1 MDQVEIELSNS
12 LDEIPGLAET
22 VEAFGEEHDLPAK
35 LVFQLNLALEELV
48 TNIVCHGYDDDGAH
62 AIHVRLALADD
73 MITAEVEDDGRP
85 FDPFADA
92 APPDLEQNLDDRP
105 IGGLGV
111 HLVRSFMD
119 EVSYRREGDRN
130 HVRLSTRAAR

>member
-1 MDQVEIELSNS
+1 MDQVEIEISNS

-35 LVFQLNLALEELV
+35 LVFQLNLTLEELV
-48 TNIVCHGYDDDGAH
+48 TNVICHGYDDDGVH
-62 AIHVRLALADD
+62 AIHVRLALADG

-92 APPDLEQNLDDRP
+92 APPDLEQDLDDRP

-130 HVRLSTRAAR
+130 RVRLSTRATR